1 MASGLGFCRR
11 SIGNQSPRQGLWAR
25 CSFTVVLGLL
35 VLSGGR
41 LAATAADEPKPAAKE
56 PPLLLQLPAVSASQ
70 IAFTYAGDLWIVG
83 REGGDARRLTAGVGL
98 ESYPVFSPDGKSI
111 AFAGEYEGNLDV
123 YVIQAA
129 GGVPRRAT
137 HHPDPDVPVGW
148 TADGKQI
155 IFRSSRHSYGR
166 FLRLFMVPVT
176 GGEPTELPLPMA
188 EDGSLSPDGKRIAYV
203 PFSNKPQFPGPM
215 RPLKNY
221 RGGSASPLWIA
232 DLDDSSIIKVE
243 RTTSADF
250 NPMWIGDTIYF
261 LSDREGP
268 TTIYACDVAGK
279 SIRRIVDPKDAGG
292 DIKSASACADAIV
305 FEVFGKVHLLDLK
318 SQKSKPVSIHVA
330 ADLPSVRSKLS
341 KVAKAIQGAD
351 LSPTGARAVFEA
363 HGEILTVPAEKGDI
377 RNLTNTVG
385 AAERDPAWS
394 PDGKSIAYF
403 SDASG
408 EYRLHIRKQDGRG
421 KAKVLKVGD
430 GESFFYS
437 PSWSPDSKWI
447 ACSDKKTNV
456 WLVNVATGKSKK
468 ADTGYYGEGPTG
480 AVAWSPDSQ
489 WFAFARPIKSFLN
502 AVFLYSLKTGKVTQ
516 ITDGM
521 SDADNPAFDKGGKY
535 LYFLASTDIGPSV
548 GSGMSTFNRP
558 VTRAAYVVVLS
569 KDDPS
574 PLAPESD
581 DEKDKKDADKE
592 KEKGKDEKG
601 KEDKAKDE
609 KGKDGKDKKDAG
621 KETPKVK
628 IDLENLDQRTI
639 ALPLP
644 GKHYV
649 SLSAGKAGTFFI
661 MEAPESHIGGGGPG
675 GGGAPGMTVSRFD
688 LAKRKAE
695 KIVDGASTIAI
706 SFDGEKM
713 LYHSGP
719 GWFIVGTAAPA
730 KPGDGALKM
739 DEFEVLVD
747 PRAEWRQ
754 IYREVHRLERDFLYD
769 PNFHGYDLHGE
780 WARHASYVDGLGSRY
795 DLTYLLNE
803 LLSGLSLQ
811 HVYLMGGDVPEREPR
826 KGGLLGADF
835 KVENGRHRIVK
846 IYRGESWNPSLRA
859 PLTQPGANVKEGEY
873 LLEVNGQELRGDDE
887 VYRLFEGTAGKQ
899 TILKV
904 GPTPDGKGSREVTVV
919 PIDNERMLRNLAWVD
934 ANRRAVDK
942 ATGGKVAYVY
952 VPDTSAQ
959 GYIRFNRY
967 FFAQAGRDAVI
978 VDERFNGGGALADHI
993 VDYLRN
999 PIRNYATTREG
1010 ADQQFPTSAI
1020 PGPKVMLINEM
1031 AGSGG
1036 DYLPYTFRQAGLGPL
1051 IGKRTWGGLV
1061 GIGGY
1066 PPLIDGG
1073 SVTAPRWGI
1082 WFPNGRWDVEN
1093 RGVGPDVE
1101 VEFDPKA
1108 VREGKD
1114 PQLDKAIEY
1123 VTSELAKHPVTH
1135 PKHPAFPN
1143 YYKAGVKEP
1152 WEGK

>member
-1 MASGLGFCRR
+1 MFS
-11 SIGNQSPRQGLWAR
+11 
-25 CSFTVVLGLL
+25 VVLRPLSRIAVLGAALQLGLPAL
-35 VLSGGR
+35 
-41 LAATAADEPKPAAKE
+41 ATAADTKPAAKADS
-56 PPLLLQLPAVSASQ
+56 PLLLQLPAVSASQ

-83 REGGDARRLTAGVGL
+83 RDGGDARRLTAGVGL
-98 ESYPVFSPDGKSI
+98 ESYPVFSPDGNWI

-123 YVIQAA
+123 YVVAAA
-129 GGVPRRAT
+129 GGVPRRLT
-137 HHPDPDVPVGW
+137 HHPDFDIPVGW
-148 TADGKQI
+148 TPDGKQI
-155 IFRSSRHSYGR
+155 LFRSPRSSYGR
-166 FLRLFMVPVT
+166 FLRLFSVSPT
-176 GGEPTELPLPMA
+176 GGQPTELPLPMA
-188 EDGSLSPDGKRIAYV
+188 EAGSLSPDGKRIAYV
-203 PFSNKPQFPGPM
+203 PFSNKPQFPGAM

-221 RGGSASPLWIA
+221 RGGSASPVWIA
-232 DLDDSSIIKVE
+232 DLADSSIIKVE
-243 RTTSADF
+243 RTNSTDY

-261 LSDREGP
+261 LSDRDGP

-279 SIRRIVDPKDAGG
+279 SIRRIVDPKEAGG
-292 DIKSASACADAIV
+292 DIKSASACADTIV
-305 FEVFGKVHLLDLK
+305 FDCCGSVHLFDLK
-318 SQKSKPVSIHVA
+318 TQKTKAVPIHVT
-330 ADLPSVRSKLS
+330 ADLPSVRPKFS
-341 KVAKAIQGAD
+341 KVARAIQGAD

-363 HGEILTVPAEKGDI
+363 HGEILTVPAEKGDT
-377 RNLTNTVG
+377 RNLTHTVG

-403 SDASG
+403 SDESG
-408 EYRLHIRKQDGRG
+408 EYRLHIRPQDGRG
-421 KAKVLKVGD
+421 KVKVLKVGD
-430 GESFFYS
+430 ADSFFYS

-447 ACSDKKTNV
+447 ACSDKRTNIWV
-456 WLVNVATGKSKK
+456 VEVATGKSKK

-480 AVAWSPDSQ
+480 AVAWAPDSQ
-489 WFAFARPIKSFLN
+489 WFTFARPLKSYLS
-502 AVFLYSLKTGKVTQ
+502 AVFLYSLTSGKAVQ

-521 SDADNPAFDKGGKY
+521 SDADNPIFDKGGKY

-548 GSGMSTFNRP
+548 GSGMSIFNRP

-581 DEKDKKDADKE
+581 DEKEKKDADKE
-592 KEKGKDEKG
+592 KDKGKDEKA
-601 KEDKAKDE
+601 KEE
-609 KGKDGKDKKDAG
+609 KGKDAKDKKDGG
-621 KETPKVK
+621 KETAKVK
-628 IDLENLDQRTI
+628 IDLENIDQRTL

-644 GKHYV
+644 AKHYG
-649 SLSAGKAGTFFI
+649 SLLPGKAGTFFI
-661 MEAPESHIGGGGPG
+661 VETPEVRIGGGELGEG
-675 GGGAPGMTVSRFD
+675 GGGGMTVSHFD
-688 LAKRKAE
+688 LAKRKAD
-695 KIVDGASTIAI
+695 KLVDGAGSLAV

-713 LYHSGP
+713 LYRHGP
-719 GWFIVGTAAPA
+719 GWFIVSTAAPA

-739 DEFEVLVD
+739 DGLEVLVD
-747 PRAEWRQ
+747 PRAEWKQ
-754 IYREVHRLERDFLYD
+754 IYREVHRIERDFLYD
-769 PNFHGYDLHGE
+769 PNFHGYDLHKQ
-780 WARHASYVDGLGSRY
+780 WADHASYLEGLGSRY
-795 DLTYLLNE
+795 DLSYLLDE

-826 KGGLLGADF
+826 KNGLLGADF
-835 KVENGRHRIVK
+835 QVENGRHRIVK

-873 LLEVNGQELRGDDE
+873 LLEVNGQDLKGDDE
-887 VYRLFEGTAGKQ
+887 VYAPFEGTAGKQ

-919 PIDNERMLRNLAWVD
+919 PIESERMLRNLAWVD

-942 ATGGKVAYVY
+942 ATGGKVAYIY

-978 VDERFNGGGALADHI
+978 VDERFNGGGLLADHI
-993 VDYLRN
+993 VDYLRQ

-1010 ADQQFPTSAI
+1010 ADQSFPTSAI

-1036 DYLPYTFRQAGLGPL
+1036 DYLPYTFRQSGLGPL
-1051 IGKRTWGGLV
+1051 VGKRTWGGLV

-1066 PPLIDGG
+1066 PSLIDGG

-1082 WFPNGRWDVEN
+1082 WFPNGKWDVEN
-1093 RGVGPDVE
+1093 RGVAPDIE
-1101 VEFDPKA
+1101 VEFDPKT

-1114 PQLDKAIEY
+1114 PQLDKAIEI
-1123 VTSELAKHPVTH
+1123 VMGELAKHPVKH

-1143 YYKAGVKEP
+1143 YYKPGLKNPA
-1152 WEGK
+1152 EGT